1 MITID
6 LHHFSRKF
14 VLDSKV
20 NRQYLKTK
28 LIQGYTNR
36 YNEMFSQETLVSL
49 NIRVYDQAK
58 RYSKFDNHLEFSD
71 SGSDLVSFVEFI
83 KDTLVNVAY
92 YKVSQVANIGIAK
105 LVGSRKKIEIEV
117 VEL

>member
-6 LHHFSRKF
+6 LHHFSKKF
-14 VLDSKV
+14 ILDSKV

-49 NIRVYDQAK
+49 NIRLYDQEK
-58 RYSKFDNHLEFSD
+58 RYSKFTNHLEFSD
-71 SGSDLVSFVEFI
+71 SATDLVSFVEFI
-83 KDTLVNVAY
+83 RDTLVNVAY

-105 LVGSRKKIEIEV
+105 LIGSRKKIEIEV
-117 VEL
+117 TEL